1 MQIMSLNQIRWLSLV
16 VMLGGLLLLLP
27 LHLLGCFIAGFVVY
41 ELVNALTPHFQKIIS
56 GDRARWLVVAL
67 ISTVVVSGL
76 IAAVT
81 GILSFL
87 MQDIQNSAVFNARVA
102 SLLEDAQSRLSPVM
116 SHYLPTNIEELQ
128 RQFLKW
134 LREHIVML
142 QNIGKNA
149 AHTFITML
157 IGMVL
162 GAIVSLQRDDS
173 AQPYPPLKAEL
184 LQRVQLLASAFR
196 NIVFAQFKIS
206 LINTVLS
213 AAFLFGV
220 LPLFGIHLPLAKT
233 LVVVT
238 FVCGLIPVIGNLLSN
253 TLIFIVGLSLSLW
266 VALLVLSYLI
276 IIHKVEYF
284 LNARIVGTRIN
295 ARSWEILLAMLIF
308 ESAFGLPGV
317 VAAPIY
323 YAYLKN
329 ELRHAALI

>member
-67 ISTVVVSGL
+67 ISTAVVSGL

-81 GILSFL
+81 GIISFL
-87 MQDIQNSAVFNARVA
+87 MQDVQNSAVFNARVA

-134 LREHIVML
+134 LRDHIVML

-173 AQPYPPLKAEL
+173 AQPYPPLNAEL
-184 LQRVQLLASAFR
+184 LQRMQLLASAFR

-317 VAAPIY
+317 IAAPIY

>member
-1 MQIMSLNQIRWLSLV
+1 MQIISLNQIRWLSLV
-16 VMLGGLLLLLP
+16 VVLGGLLLLLP

-81 GILSFL
+81 GIISFL
-87 MQDIQNSAVFNARVA
+87 MDDVQNSAVFNARVA

-184 LQRVQLLASAFR
+184 LQRMQLLASAFR

-213 AAFLFGV
+213 TAFLFGV

-233 LVVVT
+233 LVVAT
-238 FVCGLIPVIGNLLSN
+238 FVFGLIPVIGNLLSN

-295 ARSWEILLAMLIF
+295 ARSWEILLAMLVF

-317 VAAPIY
+317 IAAPIY

>member
-1 MQIMSLNQIRWLSLV
+1 MQIMSLNQVRWLSLIV
-16 VMLGGLLLLLP
+16 VMGGLILVLP

-41 ELVNALTPHFQKIIS
+41 ELVNTLTPHFQKVIS

-76 IAAVT
+76 IAAVA
-81 GILSFL
+81 GIISFL
-87 MQDIQNSAVFNARVA
+87 MQDVQNMAAFSAKLAV
-102 SLLEDAQSRLSPVM
+102 LLEDAQSRLSPVM
-116 SHYLPTNIEELQ
+116 SRYLPSNIEELQ
-128 RQFLKW
+128 HQFLLW
-134 LREHIVML
+134 LRAHVAML

-162 GAIVSLQRDDS
+162 GAIVSLQRDDG
-173 AQPYPPLKAEL
+173 AQPQPPLKAEL
-184 LQRVQLLASAFR
+184 TQRVRLLASAFR

-213 AAFLFGV
+213 ALFLFGV

-238 FVCGLIPVIGNLLSN
+238 FLCGLIPVIGNLISN
-253 TLIFIVGLSLSLW
+253 ALIFLVGLSLSLW
-266 VALLVLSYLI
+266 VGILVLSYLI

-295 ARSWEILLAMLIF
+295 ARSWEILLAMLVF

-317 VAAPIY
+317 IAAPIY

>member
-67 ISTVVVSGL
+67 ISTAVVSGL

-81 GILSFL
+81 GIIGFL
-87 MQDIQNSAVFNARVA
+87 MQDVQNSAVFNARVA

-134 LREHIVML
+134 LRDHIVML

-184 LQRVQLLASAFR
+184 LQRMQLLASAFR

-317 VAAPIY
+317 IAAPIY

>member
-1 MQIMSLNQIRWLSLV
+1 MSLNQVRWLSLV

-67 ISTVVVSGL
+67 ISTAVVSGL

-87 MQDIQNSAVFNARVA
+87 MQDVQNSAVFNARVA

-173 AQPYPPLKAEL
+173 PQPYPPLKAEL

-213 AAFLFGV
+213 AGFLFGV

-317 VAAPIY
+317 IAAPIY

>member
-16 VMLGGLLLLLP
+16 VVLGGLLLLLP

-76 IAAVT
+76 ITAVT
-81 GILSFL
+81 GIISFL
-87 MQDIQNSAVFNARVA
+87 MDDVQNSAVFNARVA

-184 LQRVQLLASAFR
+184 LQRMQLLASAFR

-213 AAFLFGV
+213 TAFLFGV

-233 LVVVT
+233 LVVAT
-238 FVCGLIPVIGNLLSN
+238 FVFGLIPVIGNLLSN

-295 ARSWEILLAMLIF
+295 ARSWEILLAMLVF

-317 VAAPIY
+317 IAAPIY

>member
-1 MQIMSLNQIRWLSLV
+1 MQIMSLNQVRWLSLV

-67 ISTVVVSGL
+67 ISTAVVSGL

-87 MQDIQNSAVFNARVA
+87 MQDVQNSAVFNARVA

-173 AQPYPPLKAEL
+173 PQPYPPLKAEL

-213 AAFLFGV
+213 AGFLFGV

-295 ARSWEILLAMLIF
+295 ARSWEILLAMLVF

-317 VAAPIY
+317 IAAPIY

>member
-16 VMLGGLLLLLP
+16 VVLGGMLLLLP

-81 GILSFL
+81 GIISFL
-87 MQDIQNSAVFNARVA
+87 MDDVQNSAVFNARVA

-184 LQRVQLLASAFR
+184 LQRMQLLASAFR

-213 AAFLFGV
+213 TAFLFGV

-233 LVVVT
+233 LVVAT
-238 FVCGLIPVIGNLLSN
+238 FVFGLIPVIGNLLSN

-295 ARSWEILLAMLIF
+295 ARSWEILLAMLVF

-317 VAAPIY
+317 IAAPIY

>member
-67 ISTVVVSGL
+67 ISTAVVSGL

-81 GILSFL
+81 GIISFL
-87 MQDIQNSAVFNARVA
+87 MQDVQNSAVFNARVA

-134 LREHIVML
+134 LRDHIVML

-184 LQRVQLLASAFR
+184 LQRMQLLASAFR

-317 VAAPIY
+317 IAAPIY

>member
-16 VMLGGLLLLLP
+16 VVPGGLLLLLP

-81 GILSFL
+81 GIISFL
-87 MQDIQNSAVFNARVA
+87 MDDVQNSAVFNARVA

-184 LQRVQLLASAFR
+184 LQRMQLLASAFR

-213 AAFLFGV
+213 TAFLFGV

-233 LVVVT
+233 LVVAT
-238 FVCGLIPVIGNLLSN
+238 FVFGLIPVIGNLLSN

-295 ARSWEILLAMLIF
+295 ARSWEILLAMLVF

-317 VAAPIY
+317 IAAPIY

>member
-27 LHLLGCFIAGFVVY
+27 LHLLGCFVAGFVVY

-67 ISTVVVSGL
+67 ISTAVVSGL

-81 GILSFL
+81 GIISFL
-87 MQDIQNSAVFNARVA
+87 MQDVQNSAVFNARVA

-134 LREHIVML
+134 LRDHIVML

-184 LQRVQLLASAFR
+184 LQRMQLLASAFR

-317 VAAPIY
+317 IAAPIY

>member
-81 GILSFL
+81 GIISFL

>member
-1 MQIMSLNQIRWLSLV
+1 MQIMSLNQVRWLSLV

-67 ISTVVVSGL
+67 ISTAVVSGL

-87 MQDIQNSAVFNARVA
+87 MQDVQNSAVFNARVA

-162 GAIVSLQRDDS
+162 GAIVSLQRDVS
-173 AQPYPPLKAEL
+173 PQPYPPLKAEL

-213 AAFLFGV
+213 AGFLFGV

-295 ARSWEILLAMLIF
+295 ARSWEILLAMLVF

-317 VAAPIY
+317 IAAPIY

>member
-67 ISTVVVSGL
+67 ISTAVVSGL

-81 GILSFL
+81 GIISFL
-87 MQDIQNSAVFNARVA
+87 MQDVQNSAVFNARVA

-134 LREHIVML
+134 LRDHIVML

-184 LQRVQLLASAFR
+184 LQRMQLLASAFR

-295 ARSWEILLAMLIF
+295 ARSWEILLAILIF

-317 VAAPIY
+317 IAAPIY

>member
-1 MQIMSLNQIRWLSLV
+1 
-16 VMLGGLLLLLP
+16 
-27 LHLLGCFIAGFVVY
+27 
-41 ELVNALTPHFQKIIS
+41 
-56 GDRARWLVVAL
+56 
-67 ISTVVVSGL
+67 
-76 IAAVT
+76 
-81 GILSFL
+81 
-87 MQDIQNSAVFNARVA
+87 
-102 SLLEDAQSRLSPVM
+102 QSRLSPVM

-184 LQRVQLLASAFR
+184 LQRMQLLASAFR

-213 AAFLFGV
+213 TAFLFGV

-233 LVVVT
+233 LVVAT
-238 FVCGLIPVIGNLLSN
+238 FVFGLIPVIGNLLSN

-295 ARSWEILLAMLIF
+295 ARSWEILLAMLVF

-317 VAAPIY
+317 IAAPIY